1 MHPYIVCETLTHS
14 HTVCRTVWRSLM
26 NTRPI
31 DGLIPTSW
39 ALLCPCPSLSLSLS
53 SSPGGIWTPN
63 VAAPPTADWLTGP
76 LGLWQ
81 RDTEACWAERM
92 PSLYK
97 SDYTVSSNC
106 VRSTELKSGSF
117 MWLATW
123 WQVAIYLLHCS
134 LLQFRDRRDGRKHLL
149 LLYNYRLGFF
159 W

>member
-1 MHPYIVCETLTHS
+1 MWDTDTQPHCVSDSLTQSYEHQAHRWANS
-14 HTVCRTVWRSLM
+14 HQLGSAVPLS
-26 NTRPI
+26 I
-31 DGLIPTSW
+31 
-39 ALLCPCPSLSLSLS
+39 SLSLS

-92 PSLYK
+92 PCLYK

-134 LLQFRDRRDGRKHLL
+134 LLQFRERRDGRKHLL